1 MGKRKN
7 GEGTVRY
14 RNSDG
19 RWEGRVF
26 VGYDSKGNPKTRS
39 VTAKTKSECLD
50 KLEKLKHKFSKTLTT
65 YYNYAQKLIHNADK
79 LFTKMTQCLS
89 SGDCVRN
96 HRLSYVWIS

>member
-50 KLEKLKHKFSKTLTT
+50 KLE
-65 YYNYAQKLIHNADK
+65 
-79 LFTKMTQCLS
+79 
-89 SGDCVRN
+89 
-96 HRLSYVWIS
+96 

>member
-26 VGYDSKGNPKTRS
+26 VGYDSKGKPKTRS

-50 KLEKLKHKFSKTLTT
+50 KLEKLKQEVSTISTYRISPEMKFGDWMRHWYQT
-65 YYNYAQKLIHNADK
+65 YCKLGLKAS
-79 LFTKMTQCLS
+79 T
-89 SGDCVRN
+89 
-96 HRLSYVWIS
+96 

>member
-50 KLEKLKHKFSKTLTT
+50 KLEKLKQEVSTISTYRISPEMKFGDWMRHWYQT
-65 YYNYAQKLIHNADK
+65 YCKLGLKAS
-79 LFTKMTQCLS
+79 T
-89 SGDCVRN
+89 
-96 HRLSYVWIS
+96 

>member
-14 RNSDG
+14 RKSDG

-26 VGYDSKGNPKTRS
+26 VGYDSKGNPKTRN

-50 KLEKLKHKFSKTLTT
+50 KLEKLKQEVSTIST
-65 YYNYAQKLIHNADK
+65 Y
-79 LFTKMTQCLS
+79 
-89 SGDCVRN
+89 R
-96 HRLSYVWIS
+96 ISPEM